1 MRWVRPHI
9 PTFSD
14 HRAASSH
21 YCGLLLVK
29 VDTDFITHLRRYS
42 YERDA
47 IKDWLRQHDTSPMTN
62 EKLESKHLIPNLALR
77 AAIRVMYS

>member
-1 MRWVRPHI
+1 MKSDPD
-9 PTFSD
+9 FS
-14 HRAASSH
+14 
-21 YCGLLLVK
+21 
-29 VDTDFITHLRRYS
+29 THLHRYS

-47 IKDWLRQHDTSPMTN
+47 IKDWLQKHDTSPMTN